1 MYTRLCPIVLKNFIL
16 SDLQEAQIEGASISS
31 ELQEGADPNNYDDDN
46 WETFSEKSFSTVSK
60 F

>member
-31 ELQEGADPNNYDDDN
+31 EHQEGADPNRYDDDN
-46 WETFSEKSFSTVSK
+46 WETFSEKSFSTV
-60 F
+60 